1 MNTPV
6 LLLTF
11 NRPNL
16 VRRQLQQLRAIQP
29 PRLYVSSDGPR
40 ATRPADRAQVE
51 ECRELVRRG
60 VEWPCTVLH
69 KFEPENLGCGLGVS
83 SAISWFFEHETEGV
97 ILEDD
102 CLLDPSFFV
111 YCEQLLDRYRGDTR
125 VGGICADF
133 KFLTCDRPASHY
145 SWTHFPQV
153 WGWATWRRVW
163 RDYDF
168 RLAGWDGQVP
178 MPLGRAPL
186 PRAARAYWAANFS
199 KVARGELDT
208 WDFQLSHL
216 ALSRGY
222 RFIHPM
228 RNLVTNIG
236 FGPDA
241 THTRFRADATANL
254 PTYPLA
260 FPLVESFDDSA
271 YDDFL
276 ATEYFVARPFLRKV
290 LNRLR
295 AVMGNAR

>member
-11 NRPNL
+11 NRPHL
-16 VRRQLQQLRAIQP
+16 VRRQLEQLRAVAP
-29 PRLYVSSDGPR
+29 SRLYVSSDGAR
-40 ATRPADRAQVE
+40 SSRPGEAALVQ

-60 VEWPCTVLH
+60 VDWPCTVLQ
-69 KFEPENLGCGLGVS
+69 KFEPENLGCGGGVS
-83 SAISWFFEHETEGV
+83 SAITWFFEHEPEGI

-102 CLLDPSFFV
+102 CLLDPTFFP
-111 YCEQLLDRYRGDTR
+111 YCEHLLERYRDDAR

-133 KFLTCDRPASHY
+133 KFLTCPRPASHY
-145 SWTHFPQV
+145 SWTHFPLV
-153 WGWATWRRVW
+153 WGWASWRRVW

-168 RLAGWDGQVP
+168 RLARWNGQVP
-178 MPLGRAPL
+178 MPVGRSPL
-186 PRAARAYWAANFS
+186 PPAAQAYWASNFS
-199 KVARGELDT
+199 KVASGDLDT
-208 WDFQLSHL
+208 WDFQFTYL

-254 PTYPLA
+254 PTYPLS
-260 FPLVESFDDSA
+260 FPLIESFEDSA
-271 YDDFL
+271 YDDHL
-276 ATEYFVARPFLRKV
+276 ATEFFVAKPFLKKV

-295 AVMGNAR
+295 AMAGRTP